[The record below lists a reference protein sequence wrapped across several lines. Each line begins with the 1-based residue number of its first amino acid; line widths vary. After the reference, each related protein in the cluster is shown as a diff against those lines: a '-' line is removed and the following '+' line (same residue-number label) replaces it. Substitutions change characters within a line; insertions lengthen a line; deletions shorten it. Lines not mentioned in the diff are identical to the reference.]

1 MKNHKLYE
9 YKIKILLNELETLEL
24 NEIYVEEFTNT
35 YKTQFMSEVVGLSDE
50 SITNSGDTKNG
61 ETQIKKEDI
70 YDVDEDDKQ
79 RIKEIYRTIAKQTHP
94 DKINDNYLN
103 QIYIE
108 SHKAY
113 EKNDLLSLYKLCKKL
128 NIEIEFVESDIT
140 LLQKIVNLKKQ
151 KSTVLETSFLWLW
164 VHAKT
169 KEEKESVIYLYIK
182 QSKGI

>member
-70 YDVDEDDKQ
+70 YDVDENDKQ
-79 RIKEIYRTIAKQTHP
+79 RIKEIYRTIAH
-94 DKINDNYLN
+94 LR
-103 QIYIE
+103 
-108 SHKAY
+108 
-113 EKNDLLSLYKLCKKL
+113 DL
-128 NIEIEFVESDIT
+128 V
-140 LLQKIVNLKKQ
+140 
-151 KSTVLETSFLWLW
+151 
-164 VHAKT
+164 
-169 KEEKESVIYLYIK
+169 
-182 QSKGI
+182 